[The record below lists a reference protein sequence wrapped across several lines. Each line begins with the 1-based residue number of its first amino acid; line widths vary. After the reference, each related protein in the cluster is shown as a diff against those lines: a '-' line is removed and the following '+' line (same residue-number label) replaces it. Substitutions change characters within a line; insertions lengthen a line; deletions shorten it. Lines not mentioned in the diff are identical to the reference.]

1 MNKPIT
7 FELAKLLKEKDFNL
21 KVVNY
26 YNYEKLS
33 LISDKDRRIGG
44 LVNYNPINWNAVKE
58 HYTSAP
64 TIAEVVMWC
73 FKKHEIWIH
82 AMMTFKKFTPYIQC
96 DWNYRQEAITDV
108 LVFMQKRFN
117 SPTEAYLAAIEYTLK
132 NIIK

>member
-1 MNKPIT
+1 MNTPIT
-7 FELAKLLKEKDFNL
+7 YELAKLLKEKDFNL

-64 TIAEVVMWC
+64 TIAEMLMWLYEKHGVWIEVNLPLYC
-73 FKKHEIWIH
+73 SFKYTILTTKSFAGTLLET
-82 AMMTFKKFTPYIQC
+82 MSDNEF
-96 DWNYRQEAITDV
+96 EE
-108 LVFMQKRFN
+108 
-117 SPTEAYLAAIEYTLK
+117 PTEAYLAAIEYTLK